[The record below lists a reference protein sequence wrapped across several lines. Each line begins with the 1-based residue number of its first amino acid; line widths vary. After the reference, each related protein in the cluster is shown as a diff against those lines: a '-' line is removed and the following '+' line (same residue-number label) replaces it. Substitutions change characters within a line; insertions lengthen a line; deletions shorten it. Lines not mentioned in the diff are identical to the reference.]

1 MEAGD
6 FKVNIIVGSLPGKLY
21 ILHAYMLCYDDEY
34 TDLLTPEVTP
44 YSKSC
49 RENDLFMLQCVR
61 LEFRPFLPEI

>member
-6 FKVNIIVGSLPGKLY
+6 FKVNIVVGSLPGKRY

-34 TDLLTPEVTP
+34 TDLLTLDVTP

-49 RENDLFMLQCVR
+49 RENDLFMLQCVQP
-61 LEFRPFLPEI
+61 EFRPFLPEI